1 MPRPPKRGAPG
12 SRAGSGR
19 RGPQTCCR
27 GCPSA
32 SSQTFRLI
40 KVLVKYATGRLVS
53 TDAFKRPRSPCGDP
67 RTHLDRL
74 LAEGLRLCCTRGLI
88 PPYSTRRSSPKRY
101 GNSYEGEDYGRASE
115 NSGQGKFMQKAHS
128 PGPIGPGAAVW

>member
-19 RGPQTCCR
+19 QGPQTCCG

-32 SSQTFRLI
+32 SSQTIRLI

-53 TDAFKRPRSPCGDP
+53 TDAFKCPRARPRLRWIGPILGNLPHVDLLFCLLPHSPASVHLILSP
-67 RTHLDRL
+67 RTAAL
-74 LAEGLRLCCTRGLI
+74 LLQAAGRERCHRGDCRQPTHTKQAE
-88 PPYSTRRSSPKRY
+88 
-101 GNSYEGEDYGRASE
+101 
-115 NSGQGKFMQKAHS
+115 
-128 PGPIGPGAAVW
+128 